1 MSSYAESMGQAG
13 RERVRRVLSWEHSAP
28 VLLAAYDRLWPA
40 DDGGRVIDS
49 EPPARPVNTVRVH
62 RGA

>member
-1 MSSYAESMGQAG
+1 MPNRWVKPAANGCAA
-13 RERVRRVLSWEHSAP
+13 VLSWEHSAP

-49 EPPARPVNTVRVH
+49 ERPARHDAR
-62 RGA
+62 